1 MTTPTAAVL
10 AGDPSESRR
19 VLRVLS
25 GLNAGAQCE
34 VHEDRVLVGNIE
46 GECDVV
52 LDVTRPERHAC
63 LVRAAADGWTVLAI
77 AGDLWV
83 EREYVEPQQTCPIA
97 PGLVI
102 TLGRVSFGLGHPDHV
117 DWDAMAPYADL
128 ERPTPAGPVRQA
140 TLPAAPAPVAQRW
153 RAVQLATGLGLGAL
167 VLSAAATYVSQALA
181 TSTPSDVEAQ
191 AALQADKAQVASLPW
206 ASEVT
211 VSPHPDKPGRV
222 LLEGYVQSQTQLA
235 ELSSRLHAV
244 GAHPR
249 AELRLAA
256 VDALSADLLRRFEL
270 KDSPQKLRYV
280 ERGQFS
286 LTTVQG
292 EVPQRDRQARIV
304 MQEMPHVR
312 ALALQVDEA
321 LDAQGKPL
329 VVRYAR
335 SDERP
340 GDLKIEN
347 LESATSLRRFVVVE
361 MRLGTLPSVVLDSGG
376 RYFTGAKLP
385 DGSTLTAISAGRL
398 VVASAQGVEQVVTLP
413 EVPATREAAV
423 RPDLRSQQPAQRN

>member
-1 MTTPTAAVL
+1 MTSPTAAAV
-10 AGDPSESRR
+10 ASEHANSRR
-19 VLRVLS
+19 ILRVLS

-34 VHEDRVLVGNIE
+34 LHEDRVLVGNIE

-83 EREYVEPQQTCPIA
+83 ERHYVEPQQTCTFA

-102 TLGRVSFGLGHPDHV
+102 TLGRVSFGIGHPDRV
-117 DWDAMAPYADL
+117 DWNAMAPYTDL
-128 ERPTPAGPVRQA
+128 ERPTPEGPMLQA

-153 RAVQLATGLGLGAL
+153 RAVRLATGLGLGAL
-167 VLSAAATYVSQALA
+167 VLSAAATYVSQTLA
-181 TSTPSDVEAQ
+181 HSTPSAAEAQ
-191 AALQADKAQVASLPW
+191 AALQADKAQVAALPW
-206 ASEVT
+206 AREVT
-211 VSPHPDKPGRV
+211 VSPHPEKPGRV
-222 LLEGYVQSQTQLA
+222 LLEGYVQNQAQLA
-235 ELSSRLHAV
+235 ELSSRLRAV

-256 VDALSADLLRRFEL
+256 IDMLSADLLRRFEI

-280 ERGQFS
+280 DQGHFSIATGQD
-286 LTTVQG
+286 
-292 EVPQRDRQARIV
+292 EVPQRDRQARV
-304 MQEMPHVR
+304 VLQEMPHVR
-312 ALALQVDEA
+312 SLALQVDQA
-321 LDAQGKPL
+321 LDPQGQPL

-335 SDERP
+335 AEERP

-347 LESATSLRRFVVVE
+347 LDSALGLRRFVVVE
-361 MRLGTLPSVVLDSGG
+361 MRLGPLPSVVLDSGG

-385 DGSTLTAISAGRL
+385 DGSTLKAISAGRL
-398 VVASAQGVEQVVTLP
+398 VVASARGVEQVVTLP
-413 EVPATREAAV
+413 DVPATREPIV
-423 RPDLRSQQPAQRN
+423 RPDLRSPRLAQRP